1 MEDLPEKKE
10 TSLISKGR
18 YELKF
23 RGTECLNCGHILDI
37 NDKYCPNCSQANS
50 TKRLVLKD
58 FFDEFFSSLINYD
71 SKLLTTLYTMLVKPG
86 SITRDYI
93 NGKRVSYTNPFRF
106 LLSLAFLYFLMVSYG
121 GAFSNLDELNLD
133 EKIEQSGPM
142 SFSINTDKDN
152 GKETDS
158 TIVVNQIN
166 NVFKELDS
174 LKTTDPILT
183 ESLKGLDSLEHN
195 IKEWEI
201 KEKQTDSLMAA
212 NPKAYFQ
219 KLESDT
225 NSNFYDK
232 AEFFFIMLRND
243 SISDY
248 TEAKEKYHITGSWRN
263 RLAFNTSK
271 STLRAWRQ
279 PGSWLND
286 TMAKLP
292 FVIFFFLPVFTIFIY
307 MVYIRKKFTYTDH
320 LIFSFHNQ
328 SLLFILLILSWIID
342 TILGWSTAGLF
353 LFIFGIYLFQSMR
366 KFYSQG
372 FLKTS
377 IKYLFLNSVFTFLAI
392 ITVLLLGVGSI
403 FTY

>member
-10 TSLISKGR
+10 TRLISKGR

-37 NDKYCPNCSQANS
+37 SDKYCANCSQANS

-58 FFDEFFSSLINYD
+58 FLDEFFSSLINYD
-71 SKLLTTLYTMLVKPG
+71 SKLLATLYTMLVKPG

-93 NGKRVSYTNPFRF
+93 NGKRISYTNPFRF

-133 EKIEQSGPM
+133 EKVEQSGPM
-142 SFSINTDKDN
+142 SFSFNDDDDQEI
-152 GKETDS
+152 DS
-158 TIVVNQIN
+158 TATKNQLN
-166 NVFKELDS
+166 NVFKGLDS
-174 LKTTDPILT
+174 LKTNDPVLAKN
-183 ESLKGLDSLEHN
+183 LKGLDSLEYN
-195 IKEWEI
+195 IKEWEL
-201 KEKQTDSLMAA
+201 KEKQSDSLMDA

-219 KLESDT
+219 KLESDADT
-225 NSNFYDK
+225 DFYDK

-248 TEAKEKYHITGSWRN
+248 AGAKEKYAITGSWRN

-307 MVYIRKKFTYTDH
+307 VVYIRKKITYTDH

-328 SLLFILLILSWIID
+328 SLLFILLILSWLID
-342 TILGWSTAGLF
+342 TALGWSTSGLF
-353 LFIFGIYLFQSMR
+353 LLLFGIYLFQSMR
-366 KFYSQG
+366 KFYGQG
-372 FLKTS
+372 FFKTS

-392 ITVLLLGVGSI
+392 LTVLLLGIGSI

>member
-10 TSLISKGR
+10 TRLISKGR

-23 RGTECLNCGHILDI
+23 RGTKCLNCGHILDI
-37 NDKYCPNCSQANS
+37 SDKYCANCSQANS

-58 FFDEFFSSLINYD
+58 FLDEFFSSLINYD
-71 SKLLTTLYTMLVKPG
+71 SKLLATLYAMLVKPG

-93 NGKRVSYTNPFRF
+93 NGKRISYTNPFRF

-133 EKIEQSGPM
+133 EKIQQSGPI
-142 SFSINTDKDN
+142 SFSFNDDEDN
-152 GKETDS
+152 NKATDS
-158 TIVVNQIN
+158 TQTINQLD
-166 NVFKELDS
+166 NVFKGLDS
-174 LKTTDPILT
+174 LKIKDPVLAKN
-183 ESLKGLDSLEHN
+183 LKGLDSLESN

-201 KEKQTDSLMAA
+201 KEKQSDSLMVA
-212 NPKAYFQ
+212 NPKVYFQ
-219 KLESDT
+219 KLESDPD
-225 NSNFYDK
+225 SDFYDK
-232 AEFFFIMLRND
+232 TEFFFLMLRND

-248 TEAKEKYHITGSWRN
+248 AGAKEKYSITGSWKN

-271 STLRAWRQ
+271 SFLRAIKQ

-307 MVYIRKKFTYTDH
+307 VVYIRKKITYTDH

-328 SLLFILLILSWIID
+328 SLLFILLILSWLID
-342 TILGWSTAGLF
+342 TALGWSTSGLF
-353 LFIFGIYLFQSMR
+353 LLLFGIYLFQSMR
-366 KFYSQG
+366 KFYGQG
-372 FLKTS
+372 FFKTS

-392 ITVLLLGVGSI
+392 LTVFLLGVGSI